1 MAALDRWPGACRPAR
16 PAMGAK
22 DVPPP
27 RVISPGSQA
36 NRRAI
41 STTSWSISA
50 RDAAPIMRWAIWCS
64 TCPTITCSRSRRG
77 SRARNCPIPR
87 RRRSGQMPR
96 NLPGVN
102 GWCVTLERVALLARV
117 AQRAPEGR
125 TPAVPGLPVHALH
138 THDPGGCRC
147 DLHVP
152 VHRAG
157 GGPAQSLACAALP
170 VRLAGCTR
178 SLARAVF
185 PARGLARR
193 SRPRRAVEP
202 RRLPRAQP
210 GTLQRLPCAA
220 QRMGGAPMPRSN
232 GRAAWCSAGLHRRWC
247 RPRRA
252 GWRTG
257 RRRTSTGGNPRPC
270 GMPPFSHLLTDDQV
284 AAVATHVRTSWGNQA
299 APVSLGEVLRYR

>member
-36 NRRAI
+36 NRQAI

-50 RDAAPIMRWAIWCS
+50 RDAAPMMRWAIWCS

-87 RRRSGQMPR
+87 RRRSGQIPR
-96 NLPGVN
+96 NLPGVD

-117 AQRAPEGR
+117 AQRALEGR

-152 VHRAG
+152 AHRAG

-220 QRMGGAPMPRSN
+220 QRMGGHRCRARMVGRPGAALVCTVAGVGRGGRGGALVGGGRPPGATRGPAACHRS
-232 GRAAWCSAGLHRRWC
+232 
-247 RPRRA
+247 
-252 GWRTG
+252 RT
-257 RRRTSTGGNPRPC
+257 C
-270 GMPPFSHLLTDDQV
+270 
-284 AAVATHVRTSWGNQA
+284 
-299 APVSLGEVLRYR
+299 